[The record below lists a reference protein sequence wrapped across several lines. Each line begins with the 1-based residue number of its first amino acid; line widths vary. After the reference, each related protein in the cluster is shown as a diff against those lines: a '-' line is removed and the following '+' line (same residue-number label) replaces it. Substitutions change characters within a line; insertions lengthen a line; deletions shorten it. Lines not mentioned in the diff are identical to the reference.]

1 MSFLSNQPENIN
13 NKQGTGRKSLI
24 KSMVDETVKWDTV
37 IVVAVLLRY
46 IKQHCRTT
54 YETYYYYLMKQCH
67 GGGDVIKS
75 TLSNS

>member
-1 MSFLSNQPENIN
+1 
-13 NKQGTGRKSLI
+13 
-24 KSMVDETVKWDTV
+24 MVDETVKWDTV
-37 IVVAVLLRY
+37 IVVAVLFWY

-54 YETYYYYLMKQCH
+54 YETYYYLMKQCH